1 MDEISNDVGKK
12 LNINSQVRLDN
23 PMSKSSLC
31 DHGDVYI
38 HSKETIRVLREGQFR
53 LQGKQTEEIKR

>member
-1 MDEISNDVGKK
+1 MGKT
-12 LNINSQVRLDN
+12 LNINSQVGLDS
-23 PMSKSSLC
+23 PMFKSGLC

-38 HSKETIRVLREGQFR
+38 HSKETIRVPREGQSR

>member
-1 MDEISNDVGKK
+1 MGKK

>member
-1 MDEISNDVGKK
+1 MMWEKHWTSIVK
-12 LNINSQVRLDN
+12 LDLAIQCSSQ
-23 PMSKSSLC
+23 SLC

-38 HSKETIRVLREGQFR
+38 HSKETIRVLREGQFK